1 MSTHTAIAAT
11 AKGQFDA
18 IQVPTHPPVEGE
30 VLIKVEYAA
39 MIAFDTY
46 VVDRGLYV
54 QSYPMTLGFTA
65 AGTIPDSLSL
75 AEAATLPDN
84 FVTAFY
90 TIFNQLGLPIPSS
103 FPAPA
108 SPPLATTPILVYGA
122 GSTAGIYAVQLLQL
136 AGYRKII
143 ATASAKHHDYLRSLG
158 ATDVFDYR
166 SPTLVQDIT
175 AAVGGDGKVLLAIDA
190 VTSEATL
197 QQLGKVMSPLGK
209 LAILLPIKEGASV
222 TTGLDQEMYWEIRQD
237 KTPFPKGTEIIPV
250 RTFNYQQDA
259 TLRDKLMPQ
268 ILPALLEAGHI
279 KPARVRLMDKG
290 SLKEQVGTGLELLR
304 ENKISGEKVV
314 VKVSV

>member
-1 MSTHTAIAAT
+1 
-11 AKGQFDA
+11 
-18 IQVPTHPPVEGE
+18 
-30 VLIKVEYAA
+30 
-39 MIAFDTY
+39 
-46 VVDRGLYV
+46 
-54 QSYPMTLGFTA
+54 
-65 AGTIPDSLSL
+65 L
-75 AEAATLPDN
+75 AEAATFPDN

-166 SPTLVQDIT
+166 IPTLVQDIT
-175 AAVGGDGKVLLAIDA
+175 AAIGGDGKVLLAIDA

-222 TTGLDQEMYWEIRQD
+222 TTGLDQEMYWEIRHD

-250 RTFNYQQDA
+250 RTFNYQQVSRSITVNIFLWLIFEKDA